1 MSRIVYVNG
10 RYLPEEQASISVFDR
25 GFLFADGV
33 YEVTAVLNGRLVDYA
48 SHIRRLKRS
57 LAALDMVMPADG
69 DELLALHRG
78 LVSRNRLDEGL
89 VYLQVT
95 RGVADRDFYYPA
107 DIPQT
112 LVMFTQARQLI
123 TEKPGMRVIT
133 VPDLRWKRRDIK
145 TVQLLAA
152 SMAKMA
158 ARAAGKDDAWLV
170 DDGWITE
177 GTSNNVY
184 IVTKGNTIVT
194 RDLSPAIL
202 PGITRMAVLRLA
214 RESGMGI
221 DERPFTVQE
230 AQQAKEA
237 FMTSATAF
245 VHPVVELDGVT
256 LADGQ
261 PGPVARR
268 LHELYLE
275 ESMKTLI

>member
-10 RYLPEEQASISVFDR
+10 RYLPEEQAMISVFDR

-48 SHIRRLKRS
+48 SHIRRLERS

-69 DELLALHRG
+69 DELLALHRD
-78 LVSRNRLDEGL
+78 LVSRNRLDQGL

-107 DIPQT
+107 DTPQT

-133 VPDLRWKRRDIK
+133 VSDLRWKRRDIK

-184 IVTKGNTIVT
+184 IVTRGNTIVT

-214 RESGMGI
+214 RESNMGI

-230 AQQAKEA
+230 AQLAKEA

-275 ESMKTLI
+275 ESLKTLI